1 MNCITQ
7 AYYTDEILEN
17 PMLALNIITKIPQFH
32 LNMLTSFQFYRCR
45 CFLTQKCKESSDS
58 MKIMEFFDN
67 FSSTKIKDMK
77 FCETFGKLIYQLQD
91 KKSKLSQ
98 LKLLTTSIVTSCAK
112 LIKKYKFLIKSHPQ
126 ALEIKKLYGT
136 LLVNILGGSI
146 SGEHYLFDS
155 RNAVYHDMQSIFPFS
170 FHQRRCFFI
179 ISCAEDT
186 FGKII
191 QYNDNFLKILSITP
205 ETAKELYIDNLM
217 VPNLC
222 KNLLKA
228 IKKFIEKATT
238 HKFLN
243 DSGLPLLSS
252 EGFLCEGIVNSE
264 LVTFKKN
271 LNFVCSF
278 DPLISKKRE
287 IALLNK
293 YGIILGHSKGF
304 AKYFVSDSNNILQK
318 KFSNLVFEKIE
329 NDIIEDT
336 IFPLSPKVKNINK
349 KDLFGV
355 YKKIN
360 FIGDRE
366 LKILYVTD
374 SNEEVLSW
382 KKNFEDFYKENEID
396 SFLKVTSEVI
406 PSRVNLMSSEQGNND
421 TQQLLMGASNMSKSI
436 REKSIESIKSD
447 VQGITE
453 VEIKSLKKAVFV
465 LNMTKLVLFLSVI
478 SIQIVVMIISSIAT
492 LSYISLEVKHS
503 NSLKPMI
510 NLGDIGYLVSGVS
523 FILRY
528 LDASIHGNYTAY
540 YTYENVEDLLTVLKE
555 RKNVLSDE
563 YNEWAYCPS
572 SKIIKENIIPYWVY
586 EKKPILRYSNLP
598 NLLDVFLSS
607 VKNI

>member
-1 MNCITQ
+1 M
-7 AYYTDEILEN
+7 
-17 PMLALNIITKIPQFH
+17 
-32 LNMLTSFQFYRCR
+32 
-45 CFLTQKCKESSDS
+45 
-58 MKIMEFFDN
+58 
-67 FSSTKIKDMK
+67 
-77 FCETFGKLIYQLQD
+77 
-91 KKSKLSQ
+91 
-98 LKLLTTSIVTSCAK
+98 
-112 LIKKYKFLIKSHPQ
+112 
-126 ALEIKKLYGT
+126 
-136 LLVNILGGSI
+136 
-146 SGEHYLFDS
+146 
-155 RNAVYHDMQSIFPFS
+155 
-170 FHQRRCFFI
+170 
-179 ISCAEDT
+179 
-186 FGKII
+186 
-191 QYNDNFLKILSITP
+191 
-205 ETAKELYIDNLM
+205 
-217 VPNLC
+217 
-222 KNLLKA
+222 
-228 IKKFIEKATT
+228 
-238 HKFLN
+238 
-243 DSGLPLLSS
+243 
-252 EGFLCEGIVNSE
+252 
-264 LVTFKKN
+264 
-271 LNFVCSF
+271 
-278 DPLISKKRE
+278 
-287 IALLNK
+287 
-293 YGIILGHSKGF
+293 
-304 AKYFVSDSNNILQK
+304 
-318 KFSNLVFEKIE
+318 
-329 NDIIEDT
+329 
-336 IFPLSPKVKNINK
+336 
-349 KDLFGV
+349 FGV